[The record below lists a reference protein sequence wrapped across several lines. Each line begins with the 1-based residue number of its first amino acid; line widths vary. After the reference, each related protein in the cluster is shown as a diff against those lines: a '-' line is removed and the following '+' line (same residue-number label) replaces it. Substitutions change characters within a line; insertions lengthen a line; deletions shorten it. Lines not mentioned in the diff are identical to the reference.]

1 MPTKPADLLNHSCLH
16 YRWQNSGKLYQW
28 PFKKSQEIQSGET
41 LPVSM
46 VCSNVEAL
54 IYLAQA
60 GRGIAC
66 VPDFAVKDSLAK
78 GQLEKVLST
87 CLVGGSTFHV
97 VWPSSRQMAPKV
109 RAFVDFAV
117 EHFAD
122 GLVT

>member
-1 MPTKPADLLNHSCLH
+1 
-16 YRWQNSGKLYQW
+16 
-28 PFKKSQEIQSGET
+28 
-41 LPVSM
+41 M

-66 VPDFAVKDSLAK
+66 LPDFAVKDRLAD
-78 GQLEKVLST
+78 GRLEKVLSSS
-87 CLVGGSTFHV
+87 LVGGSTFHV

-117 EHFAD
+117 ENFST
-122 GLVT
+122 GLVS